1 MIQFSLYS
9 MSHVINS
16 RSWLD
21 RRMVSVDLHDDKAEV
36 LRARASE
43 KGYETLEEYVDYL
56 MGQIVDKIRRE
67 KQDIEGYSD
76 EEEQKVKDRLRD
88 LGYMN

>member
-1 MIQFSLYS
+1 
-9 MSHVINS
+9 
-16 RSWLD
+16 
-21 RRMVSVDLHDDKAEV
+21 MVSVDLHDDKAEV